1 MRQLWPIR
9 QEFIFIFKD
18 KKRCLLVNPESR
30 HLCRLTEFTMK
41 SRLFWLLVSLGV
53 VINLAPEI
61 QGAIAAP
68 DASAQSLHSSLPRPA
83 LLARQRAHSSRGLRQ
98 LALQLVNRDRQRRGL
113 STLNSNALLDQV
125 AQQHAEDMIR
135 RGYFSHYT
143 PEGFSPTQ
151 RVRQAGGQI
160 TAGENIMNY
169 RSGSTIPQA
178 QTLVTEFQDGFMD
191 SPGHRQMIL
200 KSDFA
205 QFGFGIAS
213 TPDKSRIVAVQ
224 LFGMP

>member
-1 MRQLWPIR
+1 
-9 QEFIFIFKD
+9 
-18 KKRCLLVNPESR
+18 
-30 HLCRLTEFTMK
+30 MK
-41 SRLFWLLVSLGV
+41 SRLLWLLVSLGV
-53 VINLAPEI
+53 VINLATET

-68 DASAQSLHSSLPRPA
+68 AASPQASRPS
-83 LLARQRAHSSRGLRQ
+83 LLARQTTPSPTGLRQ
-98 LALQLVNRDRQRRGL
+98 IALQLVNRDRQRRGL
-113 STLNSNALLDQV
+113 SALTPNALLNQV

-135 RGYFSHYT
+135 RGYFSHYS
-143 PEGFSPTQ
+143 PEGSSPTQ

-169 RSGSTIPQA
+169 RSGTFIPKA
-178 QTLVTEFQDGFMD
+178 QTLVAQFQDGFMD

-205 QFGFGIAS
+205 QFGYGIAS

-224 LFGMP
+224 LFGFPPGQ

>member
-1 MRQLWPIR
+1 
-9 QEFIFIFKD
+9 
-18 KKRCLLVNPESR
+18 
-30 HLCRLTEFTMK
+30 MK
-41 SRLFWLLVSLGV
+41 SRLLWLLVSLGV

-68 DASAQSLHSSLPRPA
+68 DAPAQSLHSSLPRPAHPA

-98 LALQLVNRDRQRRGL
+98 LALKLVNRDRQQRGL
-113 STLNSNALLDQV
+113 STLNANALLDQV

-135 RGYFSHYT
+135 RGYFSHHT

-151 RVRQAGGQI
+151 RVRQAGGHI

-169 RSGSTIPQA
+169 RSGSKIPRA
-178 QTLVTEFQDGFMD
+178 QTLVTEFQAGFMD

-224 LFGMP
+224 LFGMPPGQ